1 MQGIKHCDDLCFVE
15 INSQRFLLKL
25 SILLSA
31 LILPIF
37 LSLEAQSQTR
47 WRISAESGFYQR
59 SLFDSDRSMYFLSR
73 LNGYLKFQNQ
83 TRSNLWWLSLQLRP
97 EFYQDIVGY
106 GSIKMITKGQYLYQK
121 SGLDMGMGLD
131 IRRYFYINTPRDI
144 SLDLFELSGIFS
156 CFLNENY
163 RIFFYP
169 AYYYQDIS
177 DTPRQKL
184 DALKTKLYISR
195 SHSNQLNMGVGLYL
209 EKFSVESNSVI
220 TLQQNQ
226 NDNDGYRFGP
236 ELYFESNKILYLT
249 FRYSFLRHWSKI
261 TLDPSFE
268 QYFRILFGK
277 VFLQNFTLLCVIDYY
292 WNNLKLQNDGD
303 ILALY
308 IPFDTENRIDV
319 KIERP
324 FTKSLLYFIRGG
336 YFKDEFALQNFTAQG
351 WQFLIGFEFNH

>member
-1 MQGIKHCDDLCFVE
+1 MQGNKHCPELYGDE
-15 INSQRFLLKL
+15 INSTRFSIKL
-25 SILLSA
+25 SILFSF
-31 LILPIF
+31 LILLIF
-37 LSLEAQSQTR
+37 ISLEVRGQTR
-47 WRISAESGFYQR
+47 WRISAETGFYQR
-59 SLFDSDRSMYFLSR
+59 SLFESDRSLYFLSR
-73 LNGYLKFQNQ
+73 LNGYLKFKNQ
-83 TRSNLWWLSLQLRP
+83 TRSNLWWLSLQLKP

-106 GSIKMITKGQYLYQK
+106 TSMKMITKGQYLYQK

-156 CFLNENY
+156 CFLSQHY
-163 RIFFYP
+163 RLFFYP

-184 DALKTKLYISR
+184 DALKTKLYISHI
-195 SHSNQLNMGVGLYL
+195 HSNRLNLGAGLYL
-209 EKFSVESNSVI
+209 EKFSVESNSI
-220 TLQQNQ
+220 MTLQQNQ
-226 NDNDGYRFGP
+226 NDNHGFRFGP
-236 ELYFESNKILYLT
+236 EFYFESNKILYLT

-261 TLDPSFE
+261 TMDPSFE

-277 VFLQNFTLLCVIDYY
+277 VFLKNFTLLCVIDYY
-292 WNNLKLQNDGD
+292 WHNLKLQNDGD

-308 IPFDTENRIDV
+308 LPFDSENRIDV

-324 FTKSLLYFIRGG
+324 LTKNLLYFIRGG

-351 WQFLIGFEFNH
+351 WQFLCGFELDH